1 MEYISKSLLRKT
13 ILQYRRLLD
22 QSVYEQRN
30 NLLLKNLQRVIE
42 EEDAKTIHTF
52 LPMKRN
58 NEVNV
63 EPLFAGWW
71 KGGRKI
77 AVSKTDF
84 RTREMNHF
92 ILEKKTKL
100 IENSMGI
107 PEPIDGDQVDFT
119 KADLILIP
127 LLVCDRHRNRIGY
140 GGGFYDQLLLETNA
154 TKVGL
159 SLSPPLDSILQKEE
173 WDVPLDYI
181 ISYK

>member
-13 ILQYRRLLD
+13 ILQYRRLLE
-22 QSVYEQRN
+22 QSEYEIRN
-30 NLLLKNLQRVIE
+30 KKLVERLKEYVEKNDFQM
-42 EEDAKTIHTF
+42 IHTF
-52 LPMKRN
+52 LPMIRN
-58 NEVNV
+58 KEVNV
-63 EPLFAGWW
+63 QPLFTGWR
-71 KGGRKI
+71 KKGRKI
-77 AVSKTDF
+77 IVSKTDF

-107 PEPIDGDQVDFT
+107 PEPIDGDLVDFI

-127 LLVCDRHRNRIGY
+127 LLVCDEDKNRIGY